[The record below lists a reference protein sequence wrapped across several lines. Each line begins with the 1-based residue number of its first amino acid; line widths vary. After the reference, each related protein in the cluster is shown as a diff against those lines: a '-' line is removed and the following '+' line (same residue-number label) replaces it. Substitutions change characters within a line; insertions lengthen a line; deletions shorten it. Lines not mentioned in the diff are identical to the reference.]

1 MPLTEKGEKIL
12 SQMKSQYGEKK
23 GKEVFYA
30 SKNAGKI
37 TGVDSDERGDDN
49 QNMGFTSA
57 QAEPIKKLVTEC
69 DALLARMDAFEGRKA
84 QRQPIKVKP
93 KKKDNMQPSNV
104 HPKEPG

>member
-1 MPLTEKGEKIL
+1 MPLTEKGEKIMAG
-12 SQMKSQYGEKK
+12 MKKQYGPEK

-37 TGVDSDERGDDN
+37 TGVDDDN
-49 QNMGFTSA
+49 QAMGFTAA
-57 QAEPIKKLVTEC
+57 QAEPVKKLSDGC

-84 QRQPIKVKP
+84 QRQPVKVKP
-93 KKKDNMQPSNV
+93 KKKDNLQPSNV